1 MLRTYEIENL
11 ERKERKERQ
20 EEIYKASGCVGS
32 WRYGLVKVH
41 VARAREI
48 ERCWEMGKVR

>member
-20 EEIYKASGCVGS
+20 EEIYRASGCVGS

-41 VARAREI
+41 VACVREI
-48 ERCWEMGKVR
+48 ER

>member
-1 MLRTYEIENL
+1 MLRTFEIENL

-20 EEIYKASGCVGS
+20 EEIYKASGYVGS

-48 ERCWEMGKVR
+48 ER

>member
-1 MLRTYEIENL
+1 MLGTYEIENL

-20 EEIYKASGCVGS
+20 EEIFRASGCVGS
-32 WRYGLVKVH
+32 WSYGLVKVH

-48 ERCWEMGKVR
+48 ER

>member
-11 ERKERKERQ
+11 ERKERKERK
-20 EEIYKASGCVGS
+20 EEIYRALSHVGS

-41 VARAREI
+41 VARVREI
-48 ERCWEMGKVR
+48 ER

>member
-1 MLRTYEIENL
+1 MLHTYEIENL
-11 ERKERKERQ
+11 EREERKERQ
-20 EEIYKASGCVGS
+20 EEIYRASGCVGS

-48 ERCWEMGKVR
+48 ER